1 MMQAL
6 ITHIIF
12 QIYFFNGTEIIPF
25 SSLSLSLSLSFSFSL
40 SLSDLKTNKQTNKQ
54 TTLKNPLYP
63 EEKMWKFKRKH
74 FQNTL
79 LIKPL
84 LNPITI

>member
-25 SSLSLSLSLSFSFSL
+25 SSFSLSLSI
-40 SLSDLKTNKQTNKQ
+40 SDLKTNKQTNKQ

>member
-6 ITHIIF
+6 TTHILF

-25 SSLSLSLSLSFSFSL
+25 SSLSLSI
-40 SLSDLKTNKQTNKQ
+40 SDLKTNKQTNKQ

-63 EEKMWKFKRKH
+63 EEKM
-74 FQNTL
+74 
-79 LIKPL
+79 
-84 LNPITI
+84 

>member
-1 MMQAL
+1 MMQAI
-6 ITHIIF
+6 ITHILF

-25 SSLSLSLSLSFSFSL
+25 SSLSLSI
-40 SLSDLKTNKQTNKQ
+40 SDIKTNKQTNKQ

-63 EEKMWKFKRKH
+63 EEKMCKFKRKH

>member
-25 SSLSLSLSLSFSFSL
+25 SSLSLSLSLSL
-40 SLSDLKTNKQTNKQ
+40 SISDLKTKKQTNKQ

>member
-6 ITHIIF
+6 ITHILF
-12 QIYFFNGTEIIPF
+12 QIYFFNGTEISPP
-25 SSLSLSLSLSFSFSL
+25 SSLSLSLSI
-40 SLSDLKTNKQTNKQ
+40 SDLKTNKQTNKQ